1 MDDCLKARAED
12 IPVTFKDYTR
22 SELRISYHSWYNPNV
37 SPHVFQFLTVE
48 VIVFIQLNVINAMLS
63 RFSRVRLCATDPL
76 DSSPPG
82 SSVHGIFQARVMEW
96 GAIDFSKL
104 ILYYYAYNTEK
115 AMAPTPVLFLENP
128 MDRGAW

>member
-96 GAIDFSKL
+96 GAIDTASNLCMKPQFRSTSN
-104 ILYYYAYNTEK
+104 ILNKKWAKY
-115 AMAPTPVLFLENP
+115 
-128 MDRGAW
+128 